1 VVACPKDV
9 TMSEDAVKTSRSDD
23 AITLREIT
31 ELVAEALAPNPG

>member
-1 VVACPKDV
+1 MVACPKDV
-9 TMSEDAVKTSRSDD
+9 TMYEDAVKTSRSDD